1 MRHPASLPDLSPVGA
16 GVARS
21 LDMGKVIG
29 SNPILGIFEKPPERV
44 AFLYNKKQKADSLA
58 HLKGMKPTRKFFLLL
73 IYFLS
78 GIYLVVAGGWWLIQK
93 TVDPSTLA
101 KINEKFFW
109 RSSLPKAQGTPLL
122 VLVLDDAGHDLND
135 LRAFLKLPFP
145 FTVATIPTAP
155 VAKEA
160 AALIRQAG
168 KDLFLHQPMQ
178 AIGAAPREPHT
189 LLENMT
195 PGDIRARISANLAI
209 LGPVT
214 GMNNHQGSLFT
225 QSTERMETILRL
237 CKERDLLFLD
247 SHTALKP
254 VTVSVGTRLNFPVW
268 QNDLFLDND
277 LDFHSL
283 LQQLIKAMSR
293 ANHQGHAVLIGHITH
308 RKELYP
314 FLKKV
319 YPAIQK
325 RGFRFVLL
333 DQIPPANADELPD
346 KKQK

>member
-1 MRHPASLPDLSPVGA
+1 M
-16 GVARS
+16 
-21 LDMGKVIG
+21 
-29 SNPILGIFEKPPERV
+29 
-44 AFLYNKKQKADSLA
+44 YNKKQKADSLA

-101 KINEKFFW
+101 KMKENFFW
-109 RSSLPKAQGTPLL
+109 RSYLPKAKGQPLL

-155 VAKEA
+155 VAKES
-160 AALIRQAG
+160 AALIRQSG

-178 AIGAAPREPHT
+178 TLDKAPREPHT

-195 PGDIRARISANLAI
+195 STEIQARVSANLET
-209 LGPVT
+209 LGPVK
-214 GMNNHQGSLFT
+214 GMNNHQGSAFT
-225 QSTERMETILRL
+225 QNAEKMEIILRL
-237 CKERDLLFLD
+237 CQERGLLFLD
-247 SHTALKP
+247 SHTAPKP
-254 VTVSVGTRLNFPVW
+254 VTVSVGTQLHIPVW
-268 QNDLFLDND
+268 QNDLFLDEERN
-277 LDFHSL
+277 FH
-283 LQQLIKAMSR
+283 AMLRKLVRAMYR
-293 ANHQGHAVLIGHITH
+293 ANYQGHAVLIGHIIH
-308 RKELYP
+308 RKEVYP

-319 YPAIQK
+319 YPTVQK

-333 DQIPPANADELPD
+333 DQIPPANADELLD
-346 KKQK
+346 EKQK

>member
-1 MRHPASLPDLSPVGA
+1 M
-16 GVARS
+16 
-21 LDMGKVIG
+21 
-29 SNPILGIFEKPPERV
+29 
-44 AFLYNKKQKADSLA
+44 YNKKQKADSLA
-58 HLKGMKPTRKFFLLL
+58 HLKSMKPTRKFFLLL

-101 KINEKFFW
+101 KINEKIFW

-122 VLVLDDAGHDLND
+122 VLVLDDAGHDLDD
-135 LRAFLKLPFP
+135 LRSFLKLPFP
-145 FTVATIPTAP
+145 FTVAVIPTAP
-155 VAKEA
+155 VARA
-160 AALIRQAG
+160 SAQLIRQAG
-168 KDLFLHQPMQ
+168 KDAFLHQPMQ
-178 AIGAAPREPHT
+178 SQGPTPREPHT
-189 LLENMT
+189 LLETMSA
-195 PGDIRARISANLAI
+195 DEIRHLVSANLDTV
-209 LGPVT
+209 GPVK
-214 GMNNHQGSLFT
+214 GMNNHQGSAFT
-225 QSTERMETILRL
+225 QNAEKMEIILRL
-237 CKERDLLFLD
+237 CRERGLLFLD
-247 SHTALKP
+247 SCTTP
-254 VTVSVGTRLNFPVW
+254 QPVSVSLGTRLNLPVW

-346 KKQK
+346 EKQK